1 MNEKTEA
8 LNGLLISP
16 KLNFSIPKEEKKINM
31 VTVKKLLCV
40 LFFCP
45 SVDDHWLLEI
55 LLGEVGG
62 RAAIYLIKVVQG
74 LFPYHAV
81 MGI

>member
-1 MNEKTEA
+1 
-8 LNGLLISP
+8 
-16 KLNFSIPKEEKKINM
+16 M

-40 LFFCP
+40 LFFRP